1 MKIVDV
7 CAFYAPQG
15 GGVKTYVEQK
25 LANGPARGHEIVII
39 APGDEDRSEAF
50 PGGGRIEWVKSPQLP
65 VDRRYRYFDD
75 EARLLA
81 RAGREQQDG
90 DRAQVGIGARRVF
103 VDLEEGARAFAIRPG
118 NARERAFDE
127 LAARGAPGGKVACE
141 LGYSPHGRRLY
152 AAPVSERTLR
162 RQLLPLPRVGARAYL
177 RCL

>member
-81 RAGREQQDG
+81 RVAAEKP
-90 DRAQVGIGARRVF
+90 
-103 VDLEEGARAFAIRPG
+103 DLI
-118 NARERAFDE
+118 
-127 LAARGAPGGKVACE
+127 
-141 LGYSPHGRRLY
+141 
-152 AAPVSERTLR
+152 
-162 RQLLPLPRVGARAYL
+162 
-177 RCL
+177 